1 MFGFIKKKLS
11 SFVESI
17 IDKKREPE
25 EQAEE
30 EIRPEQPA
38 QEEKQ
43 VQKTPDIEEQS
54 PVPEPVA
61 ILEPKPVA
69 EPEKETPIAEPIQE
83 PEPIAKPIIEK
94 EITPAP
100 PPKPIEVEPV
110 LEPEP
115 IERQP
120 IEEKEVTETI
130 AREANEFLEAEEA
143 PVKKKELKPKL
154 GFLSKIKGALSGSVT
169 IQESEVSPMLEEL
182 EIALLENDVS
192 FDTAAFLVE
201 DLRGRLV
208 GKSVPRGNVGG
219 AVTDCVRGALQDLLK
234 TEPFDLVAR
243 VKTKKPFVI
252 MFIGP
257 NGSGKTTTLAK
268 VSHYL
273 KARGLKSVIAASD
286 TFRAAAIHQVVEHG
300 EKLGVRVIKHDYG
313 ADPSAVAFDAIEHAK
328 ANNVDV
334 VLVDTAGRQETNYN
348 LVREMEKI
356 NRVVKPDLKIFVGE
370 AIAGH
375 ALIEQVK
382 KMGEAVNG
390 LDGIILTKLDCD
402 AKGGASLSVAHE
414 AKVPVLF
421 ICTGQEYEDFQLF
434 NSEWFVERMLPENN

>member
-1 MFGFIKKKLS
+1 M
-11 SFVESI
+11 
-17 IDKKREPE
+17 
-25 EQAEE
+25 
-30 EIRPEQPA
+30 
-38 QEEKQ
+38 
-43 VQKTPDIEEQS
+43 
-54 PVPEPVA
+54 
-61 ILEPKPVA
+61 
-69 EPEKETPIAEPIQE
+69 
-83 PEPIAKPIIEK
+83 
-94 EITPAP
+94 
-100 PPKPIEVEPV
+100 
-110 LEPEP
+110 
-115 IERQP
+115 
-120 IEEKEVTETI
+120 
-130 AREANEFLEAEEA
+130 
-143 PVKKKELKPKL
+143 
-154 GFLSKIKGALSGSVT
+154 
-169 IQESEVSPMLEEL
+169 
-182 EIALLENDVS
+182 
-192 FDTAAFLVE
+192 
-201 DLRGRLV
+201 
-208 GKSVPRGNVGG
+208 
-219 AVTDCVRGALQDLLK
+219 TDCVRGALQDLLK
-234 TEPFDLVAR
+234 SKPFDLVAR

-252 MFIGP
+252 LFIGP

-268 VSHYL
+268 ISHYL
-273 KARGLKSVIAASD
+273 KKSGLKSVISASD

-328 ANNVDV
+328 ANEIDV

-421 ICTGQEYEDFQLF
+421 ICTGQKYEHFQLF
-434 NSEWFVERMLPENN
+434 DCEWFVERMLPDAAA